1 MTGPVSE
8 QHEHLRRARVRR
20 ALIAALIAVAVF
32 LGAGV
37 YGLIHATANPDSPY
51 NQPKHQQNKD
61 PFGF

>member
-1 MTGPVSE
+1 
-8 QHEHLRRARVRR
+8 VRR

-51 NQPKHQQNKD
+51 NHPKHQQNKD